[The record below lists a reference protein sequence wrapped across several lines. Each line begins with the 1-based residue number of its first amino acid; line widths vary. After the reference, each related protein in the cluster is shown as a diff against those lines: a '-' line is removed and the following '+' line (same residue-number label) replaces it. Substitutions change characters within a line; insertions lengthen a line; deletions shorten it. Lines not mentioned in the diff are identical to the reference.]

1 MIMETNQKTNASEEK
16 NPVRNPKYPL
26 KRTLIAART
35 SLAVIVCRLFSRAKS
50 FAHAVRYIINIP
62 DARAK
67 AADASF
73 PTLVE
78 DGKAFFNIR
87 RIHANGGSN
96 SMADGSGGDGAGVGG
111 VGGRVWCDDIAVVS
125 FLSSLI
131 LPTILTRCGVVS
143 FEELILFPYTTCT
156 TCLK

>member
-16 NPVRNPKYPL
+16 NPVRDPKYPP

-96 SMADGSGGDGAGVGG
+96 SMADGSGGAADAGGG
-111 VGGRVWCDDIAVVS
+111 GDGGRVWCDDIAVVS
-125 FLSSLI
+125 LSSLI
-131 LPTILTRCGVVS
+131 LPTILTCCVVVS